1 MARASTN
8 KKNPPGDLV
17 SAAGSISIPK
27 ITGGNRST
35 QDRTSADQTQAV
47 KIEFTVFDKIGGILT
62 KEISLAKDGTVFSD
76 GSACKMWEGTA
87 RRVTVGGVEEFAK
100 IIDGLRSYQ
109 GIALGA
115 LRDGLADEV
124 KVVVKA
130 KLNGKDGV
138 IARTREHFNFR
149 EGQPALSPIDFD
161 RNGMPNT
168 VHERIGD
175 DVWGA
180 LTTVLPALADVAR
193 VMRRSTSSGHHGDVA
208 LPGSG
213 GWHGYVLV
221 LDGSDNERFLKT
233 LHERCWLNGFG
244 WFWINKAG
252 GLIEKSAIDRSYD
265 AA

>member
-1 MARASTN
+1 MARVSTN
-8 KKNPPGDLV
+8 KENPPEDLS
-17 SAAGSISIPK
+17 SAAGSNSIQK
-27 ITGGNRST
+27 TTGGNRST
-35 QDRTSADQTQAV
+35 QYRTSADQTQAV

-76 GSACKMWEGTA
+76 GSACKMSEGTA

-109 GIALGA
+109 GIALGT

-149 EGQPALSPIDFD
+149 EGQPALAAIDFD
-161 RNGMPNT
+161 RDGMPDE
-168 VHERIGD
+168 VEERIGD

-180 LTTVLPALADVAR
+180 LTTVLPALA
-193 VMRRSTSSGHHGDVA
+193 
-208 LPGSG
+208 
-213 GWHGYVLV
+213 
-221 LDGSDNERFLKT
+221 
-233 LHERCWLNGFG
+233 
-244 WFWINKAG
+244 
-252 GLIEKSAIDRSYD
+252 
-265 AA
+265 